1 MKAGLFLVKNN
12 ITEKTFIVSV
22 NGTEPFLRI
31 SNIINTTDFVNGKL
45 NVDEEEKKSILEVP
59 NNYSFNEL
67 SKEIEQVKEIP
78 IEERLPKITE
88 NAYNKLKTFQ
98 TEEGFLDKIEVI
110 SQLTVMYSV
119 SWEIAEKMFEI
130 IEKRYIDELK
140 NEYEQTSYT

>member
-31 SNIINTTDFVNGKL
+31 SNIVSTTDFVNGKL
-45 NVDEEEKKSILEVP
+45 NIDEEEKKAILEVP

-67 SKEIEQVKEIP
+67 SKEIEQVKETP

-88 NAYNKLKTFQ
+88 NDYNKLKTFQ
-98 TEEGFLDKIEVI
+98 MEGGFLDKIEVI

-130 IEKRYIDELK
+130 IEKRYMDELK

>member
-12 ITEKTFIVSV
+12 ITEKTYIVSV

-31 SNIINTTDFVNGKL
+31 SNIVSTTDFVNGKL
-45 NVDEEEKKSILEVP
+45 NIDEEEKKAILEVP

-67 SKEIEQVKEIP
+67 SKEIEQVKETP
-78 IEERLPKITE
+78 IEEKLPRITE
-88 NAYNKLKTFQ
+88 NVYNKLKTFQ
-98 TEEGFLDKIEVI
+98 IEGGFLDKIEII
-110 SQLTVMYSV
+110 SQLTVIYSV

-140 NEYEQTSYT
+140 NEC